1 MSRDDELEAARDR
14 IAALERDNAELL
26 RRLGELRQ
34 LADASRMASIAVL
47 ESLDLQEVLD
57 TLLDCIAQIVPFD
70 AACVMLLD
78 DRGRAVMEAG
88 VGYEHPFRPGEVAF
102 DIAERSH
109 LETLVRTMSSVLVP
123 DTRDHPSWQH
133 GVDVS
138 AGTRSWLGVPLVAR
152 GKVLGLFGLDKNQ
165 PGFFTDEHV
174 RLAEGLAAHA
184 ALAIANARLYS
195 AMAGQR
201 TRA

>member
-1 MSRDDELEAARDR
+1 MSPDRELQEARER

-47 ESLDLQEVLD
+47 EALDLQEVLD
-57 TLLDCIAQIVPFD
+57 TLLDCVAQIVPFD

-88 VGYEHPFRPGEVAF
+88 VGYAAPFRPGEVAF
-102 DIAERSH
+102 EVAGHAH
-109 LETLVRTMSSVLVP
+109 LERLVSTMTSVNVA
-123 DTRDHPSWQH
+123 DTRTHPSWRH
-133 GVDVS
+133 GVAVS
-138 AGTRSWLGVPLVAR
+138 AGTRSWLGVPLIAR
-152 GKVLGLFGLDKNQ
+152 GKVLGLFGLDKNE
-165 PGFFTDEHV
+165 PGFFTEEHV

-184 ALAIANARLYS
+184 ALAIANARLYQS
-195 AMAGQR
+195 VRQR